1 MPSAA
6 SPSAMSRR
14 IDPAA
19 IREKSGAFLLFGA
32 LMVFFGVA
40 AIGWSCLATITIAAV
55 WIFGVLLA
63 AGGLTEIVSAVRGG
77 AHRLLHGL
85 LGVLYLVVGAMIV
98 SAPAVSAI
106 KLTLVMAIFM
116 IVSGVFRVVY
126 ALGHP
131 GAQRGPLLLSGAL
144 SLMLG
149 VMIYRQWPS
158 SGLWVIGLFLGIE
171 LILTGW
177 LWIALA
183 MAARRLPAGGAAAPA

>member
-19 IREKSGAFLLFGA
+19 IRNKSGAFLFFGA
-32 LMVFFGVA
+32 LMVFFGIA